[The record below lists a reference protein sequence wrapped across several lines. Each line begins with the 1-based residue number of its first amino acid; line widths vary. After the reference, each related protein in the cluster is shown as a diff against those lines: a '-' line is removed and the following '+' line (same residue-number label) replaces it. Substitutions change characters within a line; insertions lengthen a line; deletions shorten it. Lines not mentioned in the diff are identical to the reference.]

1 MIMAPRKQQGMTAI
15 SFIILLMIFGF
26 IGMIVA
32 KLFPVYLEHF
42 KVASAL
48 NGMAKDERAKD
59 ASDDEIKETIMKK
72 LQIDD
77 VEGLT
82 KDDILISD
90 SRQGRTVTIE
100 YESRV
105 NMVGNVDAV
114 VKFVGEKVELH

>member
-26 IGMIVA
+26 IGMIAV

-42 KVASAL
+42 KVSSAL
-48 NGMAKDERAKD
+48 KGMANDQRAKD

-77 VEGLT
+77 VDSLS
-82 KDDILISD
+82 KDDIEVSSTRD
-90 SRQGRTVTIE
+90 GRTVTIE
-100 YESRV
+100 YESRI
-105 NMVGNVDAV
+105 NILGNVDAV
-114 VKFVGEKVELH
+114 VKFEGEKVGIR

>member
-26 IGMIVA
+26 IGMIA
-32 KLFPVYLEHF
+32 IKLFPVYLEHF
-42 KVASAL
+42 KVSSAL
-48 NGMAKDERAKD
+48 KSMASDQRSKD

-77 VEGLT
+77 VKSLT
-82 KDDILISD
+82 KDDIQISD
-90 SRQGRTVTIE
+90 SRDGRTVTIE

-114 VKFVGEKVELH
+114 VKFEGERVEIH

>member
-1 MIMAPRKQQGMTAI
+1 MIMTLRKQQGMTAI

-26 IGMIVA
+26 VGMIAA

-42 KVASAL
+42 KVSSAL
-48 NGMAKDERAKD
+48 KSMATDQRAKD
-59 ASDDEIKETIMKK
+59 ASDDDIKETIMKK

-77 VEGLT
+77 VESLT
-82 KDDILISD
+82 KDDIQISD
-90 SRQGRTVTIE
+90 TRDGRTISIE

-114 VKFVGEKVELH
+114 VKFEGEKVEIR